1 MNIRPI
7 QPAFNGFIQTYY
19 DEGHGHLK
27 PITFNTNSINF
38 EPLDTGYY
46 SSDLTKVSSQGKEYK
61 IPCSYSKFTE
71 TCKRASQSEA
81 NFERLDIQA

>member
-46 SSDLTKVSSQGKEYK
+46 SSDLTKVSSQLQKLAKEQ
-61 IPCSYSKFTE
+61 
-71 TCKRASQSEA
+71 ASQKQILKDLI
-81 NFERLDIQA
+81 FRHK